1 MDAQFNHQQQ
11 SPEVVELV
19 NSYFEIAV
27 DFVSSSD
34 ILAALCGDLETCAPA
49 LLSQVAGPLVAA
61 YVQSAAG
68 LHAAFLQGA
77 APIHTSRIKN
87 KS

>member
-1 MDAQFNHQQQ
+1 MDAQFKPLQQ

-34 ILAALCGDLETCAPA
+34 ILAAL
-49 LLSQVAGPLVAA
+49 LSQVAGPLVAA
-61 YVQSAAG
+61 YVQSAVG
-68 LHAAFLQGA
+68 LHAAFLQA
-77 APIHTSRIKN
+77 AYRKN
-87 KS
+87 LKR

>member
-1 MDAQFNHQQQ
+1 MDAQFNHLQQ

-27 DFVSSSD
+27 DF
-34 ILAALCGDLETCAPA
+34 GDLETCAPA

-61 YVQSAAG
+61 YVQ
-68 LHAAFLQGA
+68 GA
-77 APIHTSRIKN
+77 APSYTNRIKK

>member
-1 MDAQFNHQQQ
+1 MDAQFNPLQQ

-34 ILAALCGDLETCAPA
+34 ILTALCGDLETCAPA
-49 LLSQVAGPLVAA
+49 LLSQ
-61 YVQSAAG
+61 
-68 LHAAFLQGA
+68 GA
-77 APIHTSRIKN
+77 APIHANCLQK

>member
-1 MDAQFNHQQQ
+1 MNAEFNHLQQ

-34 ILAALCGDLETCAPA
+34 ILTALCGDLETCAPA
-49 LLSQVAGPLVAA
+49 LVSQVAGPLVAA

-77 APIHTSRIKN
+77 ATLNTERIKK

>member
-1 MDAQFNHQQQ
+1 MDAQFKPLQQ

-34 ILAALCGDLETCAPA
+34 ILAAL
-49 LLSQVAGPLVAA
+49 LSQVAGPLVAA
-61 YVQSAAG
+61 YV
-68 LHAAFLQGA
+68 
-77 APIHTSRIKN
+77 
-87 KS
+87 

>member
-1 MDAQFNHQQQ
+1 MDAQFNPLQQ

-19 NSYFEIAV
+19 NSYFEIAL
-27 DFVSSSD
+27 DFVSSSS
-34 ILAALCGDLETCAPA
+34 ILPALCGDLETCAPA
-49 LLSQVAGPLVAA
+49 LVSQVDGPLVAA
-61 YVQSAAG
+61 YVQSAAV

-77 APIHTSRIKN
+77 APIHANCLQK

>member
-1 MDAQFNHQQQ
+1 MDAQFNPLQQ

-19 NSYFEIAV
+19 NSYFEIAL
-27 DFVSSSD
+27 DFVSSSS
-34 ILAALCGDLETCAPA
+34 ILPALCGDLETCAPA
-49 LLSQVAGPLVAA
+49 LVSQVDGPLVAA
-61 YVQSAAG
+61 YVQSAAV

-77 APIHTSRIKN
+77 ATLNTERIKK

>member
-1 MDAQFNHQQQ
+1 MNAQFNHLQQ
-11 SPEVVELV
+11 SPDVVELV

-68 LHAAFLQGA
+68 LHAALLPGA
-77 APIHTSRIKN
+77 APIHTSRTQN

>member
-1 MDAQFNHQQQ
+1 MDAQFKPLQQ

-34 ILAALCGDLETCAPA
+34 ILAAL
-49 LLSQVAGPLVAA
+49 LSQVLNP
-61 YVQSAAG
+61 
-68 LHAAFLQGA
+68 
-77 APIHTSRIKN
+77 
-87 KS
+87 

>member
-1 MDAQFNHQQQ
+1 MNAQFNHLQQ
-11 SPEVVELV
+11 SPDVVELV

-27 DFVSSSD
+27 DFLSSSD
-34 ILAALCGDLETCAPA
+34 ILAAMCGDLETCAPA
-49 LLSQVAGPLVAA
+49 LLSCQVAGPLVAA

-77 APIHTSRIKN
+77 APIHASQ
-87 KS
+87 S

>member
-1 MDAQFNHQQQ
+1 MDAQFNPLQQ

-34 ILAALCGDLETCAPA
+34 ILAAL
-49 LLSQVAGPLVAA
+49 LSQVAGAM
-61 YVQSAAG
+61 G
-68 LHAAFLQGA
+68 LHAVFLQGA
-77 APIHTSRIKN
+77 APIYTSRIKKN
-87 KS
+87 LKR

>member
-1 MDAQFNHQQQ
+1 MGAQFKPLQQ

-34 ILAALCGDLETCAPA
+34 ILTALCGDLETCAPA
-49 LLSQVAGPLVAA
+49 LVSQVAGPLVAA
-61 YVQSAAG
+61 YVQSAAV

-77 APIHTSRIKN
+77 APIHANCLQK

>member
-1 MDAQFNHQQQ
+1 MGAQFKPLQQ

-27 DFVSSSD
+27 DF
-34 ILAALCGDLETCAPA
+34 GDLETCAPA

-68 LHAAFLQGA
+68 LHAAFLHGA
-77 APIHTSRIKN
+77 ATPNTERIKK

>member
-1 MDAQFNHQQQ
+1 MDAQFKPLQQ

-34 ILAALCGDLETCAPA
+34 IWLSCKALRQFIPAA
-49 LLSQVAGPLVAA
+49 
-61 YVQSAAG
+61 
-68 LHAAFLQGA
+68 
-77 APIHTSRIKN
+77 
-87 KS
+87 